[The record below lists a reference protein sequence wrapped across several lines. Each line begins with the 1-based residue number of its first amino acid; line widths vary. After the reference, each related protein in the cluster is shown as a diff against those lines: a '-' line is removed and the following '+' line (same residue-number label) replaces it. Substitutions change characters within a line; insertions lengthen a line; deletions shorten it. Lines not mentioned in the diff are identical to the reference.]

1 MTFFCDFIDT
11 ETTFKG
17 KKIYECKYCKIKLTL
32 ENPDTKVLCFKKQ
45 RELENAVNPHLD
57 TPIDNIKSMD
67 EIMSIAQ
74 QSLYE
79 KGPITEDTF
88 NSSVESRD
96 QSSNLCSKEQID
108 YRMSICQTC
117 EYFKEN
123 SCLLCGCNIV
133 REKNYN
139 NKLAQKNQHC
149 PIYKWKEIQD

>member
-1 MTFFCDFIDT
+1 MNFFCEFVDT
-11 ETTFKG
+11 DTTFKG
-17 KKIYECKYCKIKLTL
+17 KKIYQCKYCNIKLTL
-32 ENPDTKVLCFKKQ
+32 ENPDTRVLCFKKQ
-45 RELENAVNPHLD
+45 RELETLLNPHID
-57 TPIDNIKSMD
+57 PPIDNIKSVD
-67 EIMSIAQ
+67 DIVSIAQ
-74 QSLYE
+74 QHLYE

-88 NSSVESRD
+88 NPSAESKA
-96 QSSNLCSKEQID
+96 QSDNLCSKEQID

-149 PIYKWKEIQD
+149 PILKWKEIRD

>member
-32 ENPDTKVLCFKKQ
+32 ENPDTKILCFKKQ
-45 RELENAVNPHLD
+45 RELENLVNPHVD
-57 TPIDNIKSMD
+57 PPIDNIKSVDDMMT
-67 EIMSIAQ
+67 IVQ
-74 QSLYE
+74 NSLYE
-79 KGPITEDTF
+79 KGPITEDAF
-88 NSSVESRD
+88 N
-96 QSSNLCSKEQID
+96 QSPKTGENSDNLCSKEQIEH
-108 YRMSICQTC
+108 RMSICQTC

>member
-45 RELENAVNPHLD
+45 RELENIVNPHID
-57 TPIDNIKSMD
+57 PPIDNIKSVD
-67 EIMSIAQ
+67 DIMTIVQ
-74 QSLYE
+74 NSLYE
-79 KGPITEDTF
+79 KGPITEDAF
-88 NSSVESRD
+88 N
-96 QSSNLCSKEQID
+96 QSAKTGENSDNLCSKEQIEH
-108 YRMSICQTC
+108 RMSICQTC

>member
-1 MTFFCDFIDT
+1 MNFFCEFVDT

-17 KKIYECKYCKIKLTL
+17 KKIYQCKYCNIKLTL
-32 ENPDTKVLCFKKQ
+32 ENPDTRVLCFKKQ
-45 RELENAVNPHLD
+45 TELETLLNPHLD
-57 TPIDNIKSMD
+57 PPIDNIKSVD
-67 EIMSIAQ
+67 DIMTIAQ

-88 NSSVESRD
+88 NASAETKDPSE
-96 QSSNLCSKEQID
+96 NLCSKEQID

-149 PIYKWKEIQD
+149 PILKWKEIKD